1 MGGVLQK
8 ITKKDQLPTLCK
20 KTRTVLAVD
29 EHAGRDRYRA
39 AEKVFSPIHSMED
52 MTMPQKAV

>member
-1 MGGVLQK
+1 MQK

-20 KTRTVLAVD
+20 KNRTVLAVD